1 MPLYEV
7 AVLERPTK
15 KEAEEGA
22 IERLIIAPKAVM
34 ARNEQAAVIAATRG
48 PELDKVDYDRIE
60 VKVRPF

>member
-7 AVLERPTK
+7 VVLERPTK

-22 IERLIIAPKAVM
+22 IEKLLIAPKAVV
-34 ARNEQAAVIAATRG
+34 ARNEQSAVIAATRG
-48 PELDKVDYDRIE
+48 PELEKVDFDRLE